1 MCKTYTNGVTPTAPN
16 VHGDLQHCLNKKA
29 SETTGN
35 LIMSFLSLF
44 LGVSW
49 CLLMSLGV
57 VRFDEDVSFTENE
70 SLHQGGAV
78 CNYAKIK

>member
-1 MCKTYTNGVTPTAPN
+1 
-16 VHGDLQHCLNKKA
+16 
-29 SETTGN
+29 
-35 LIMSFLSLF
+35 MSFLSLF